1 LDIYKCPFLRKA
13 DTALQK
19 GPKNRGVTEML

>member
-1 LDIYKCPFLRKA
+1 LRKA

-19 GPKNRGVTEML
+19 GPKNRGVTEKLTTPKK